1 MRCDRLPGGE
11 GLVTLPRLRAQPT
24 RLLRVARRAETFPRG
39 VTPHR
44 TLEGSS
50 TLLPSGS
57 GVVMLGK
64 GFTCM
69 I

>member
-1 MRCDRLPGGE
+1 MTLLRPKVQLTRLP
-11 GLVTLPRLRAQPT
+11 
-24 RLLRVARRAETFPRG
+24 RVARKAETFPRG

-64 GFTCM
+64 CFTCM
-69 I
+69 ISIDGQIN

>member
-1 MRCDRLPGGE
+1 M
-11 GLVTLPRLRAQPT
+11 TLPQLRAQPT
-24 RLLRVARRAETFPRG
+24 RLPRVARRAETFPPG

-64 GFTCM
+64 CFTCM